1 MITEHWSSY
10 LGGESTYKGG
20 FAFILV
26 GEEFSL
32 GLAQPTDSTIL
43 QIGWPS
49 ILGTAN
55 RFIISL
61 KRLAL
66 LDLAQPT
73 AILHFFICPG
83 GFSIPKALH
92 FLLDQRWGHNA
103 NKCRAPKTWF
113 NPYRW
118 RVPKFAR
125 SSGADTQQHK
135 FSGWVLK
142 ECPVF
147 LGLSSKGAMDSWSW
161 TFPRPMSSSDWWPC
175 RLTNSTSAV

>member
-1 MITEHWSSY
+1 M
-10 LGGESTYKGG
+10 TYKGG
-20 FAFILV
+20 LAFILV

-66 LDLAQPT
+66 LDLMQPT

-92 FLLDQRWGHNA
+92 FLLDQRWGHNS
-103 NKCRAPKTWF
+103 KQ
-113 NPYRW
+113 
-118 RVPKFAR
+118 V
-125 SSGADTQQHK
+125 SSTED
-135 FSGWVLK
+135 LI
-142 ECPVF
+142 
-147 LGLSSKGAMDSWSW
+147 
-161 TFPRPMSSSDWWPC
+161 
-175 RLTNSTSAV
+175 